1 MNIKQSGMRLDKI
14 LFLYH
19 QSLHEGKL
27 MKTPHV
33 QQLLKI
39 NSFTAETVILYAD
52 PK

>member
-1 MNIKQSGMRLDKI
+1 MRLDKI
-14 LFLYH
+14 LLLYN

-27 MKTPHV
+27 MKIPHV

-39 NSFTAETVILYAD
+39 NSFTAEIVLLYAD